1 MLKAKKKCVGD
12 ESSSITTVGGAY
24 DRYISLLNFL
34 TEMTCYLNFIHHY
47 IHYKLYYY
55 TFSNMYTF
63 HTYKDYNFTDFV

>member
-24 DRYISLLNFL
+24 DRHISLLNFL
-34 TEMTCYLNFIHHY
+34 TEMTCYLNHY